1 VIHFFSCIQPLLRT
15 EPDAN
20 IGEQRTF
27 SLERFACS
35 PKMFAEHRMSSGD
48 ETNSASPDRTG
59 MWGNSGHRDCER
71 PLPFLADFVAKV
83 G

>member
-1 VIHFFSCIQPLLRT
+1 MIHFFSCIQPLLRP

-48 ETNSASPDRTG
+48 ETNSASPDRTEMSDHG
-59 MWGNSGHRDCER
+59 VTADIEIAGGHFR
-71 PLPFLADFVAKV
+71 F
-83 G
+83 